1 MLGVIVTKKND
12 KFWHTNCY
20 TKVAAQINA
29 KKRVSLSYHP
39 GVAAPG
45 FFIED
50 SRYRIPLQIPV
61 NALHSYFTFIL
72 IYGTSTQSG
81 EIGEGSRKWLH
92 NPHKLY
98 HGETECHIFT
108 KTFPYGW
115 SSALQVY

>member
-45 FFIED
+45 FFFED
-50 SRYRIPLQIPV
+50 SSVASRIKWRNIAVQFDVP
-61 NALHSYFTFIL
+61 A
-72 IYGTSTQSG
+72 
-81 EIGEGSRKWLH
+81 GSEDSEAQH
-92 NPHKLY
+92 NEHN
-98 HGETECHIFT
+98 G
-108 KTFPYGW
+108 
-115 SSALQVY
+115 AM